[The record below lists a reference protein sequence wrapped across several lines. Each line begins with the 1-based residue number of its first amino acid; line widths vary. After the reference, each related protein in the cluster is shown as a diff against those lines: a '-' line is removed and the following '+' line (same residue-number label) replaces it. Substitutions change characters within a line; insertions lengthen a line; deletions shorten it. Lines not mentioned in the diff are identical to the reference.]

1 MTLYSTPFGTLQ
13 MGISATNMELTE
25 TESCIDMKVNY
36 SLDMNE
42 EHVADCSLVI
52 QAQTKNPAEFSL

>member
-25 TESCIDMKVNY
+25 TESCIDMKVN
-36 SLDMNE
+36 
-42 EHVADCSLVI
+42 
-52 QAQTKNPAEFSL
+52 